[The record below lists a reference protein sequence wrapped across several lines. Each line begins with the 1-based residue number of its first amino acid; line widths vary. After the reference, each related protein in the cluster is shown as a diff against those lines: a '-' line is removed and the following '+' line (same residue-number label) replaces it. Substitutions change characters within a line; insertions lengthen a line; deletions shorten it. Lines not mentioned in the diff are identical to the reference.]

1 MHVNA
6 TKSGLLL
13 ALVCVLFSVPSH
25 AETNI
30 EHWVTS
36 KGARVYFMPVMDLPM
51 VDVRLVFDAGSA
63 RDQDKAGVALLTNG
77 MLSEGAAGLSAQ
89 TLAENFEA
97 VGAQFSNGALKDMAW
112 LSLRSLRE
120 DKYLQPALANLK
132 RILNKPDFPNTAFKR
147 EMERL
152 RTTVLAARQSPGT
165 IAQQAF
171 YQAIYA
177 DHPYASPTEGT
188 EESLN
193 KIRLQNLKQHYQQY
207 YVAGNLVVAV
217 VGQLTRQQAELMVD
231 KLLAGLPAGQRARA
245 IPDVKPL
252 SKAKTVKIDFPSSQ
266 SHVLVGQPGIQR
278 GDVDY
283 FTLYVANHPFGG
295 SGFASRLMDE
305 VREKRGLAYSVYSF
319 FMPMRRPGPFQIG
332 LQTKNDQT
340 RQAID
345 ILQTELERYVAQG
358 PTAQELDD
366 SQKNITGGFP
376 LRIDSNSKLVEYLSM
391 IGFYDLPEDYLTTF
405 TAKIRQV
412 DQATIQSALKRRIHP
427 DRMVTV
433 IVGGTQG

>member
-1 MHVNA
+1 MGVN
-6 TKSGLLL
+6 TKFRIILM
-13 ALVCVLFSVPSH
+13 LVSVVLSWPAH

-63 RDQDKAGVALLTNG
+63 RDNDKAGVALLTNG

-89 TLAENFEA
+89 TLAENFET

-112 LSLRSLRE
+112 FRLRSLSK
-120 DKYLQPALANLK
+120 DKFINPALENLK
-132 RILNKPDFPNTAFKR
+132 RILVKPDFPEKAFQR

-152 RTTVLAARQSPGT
+152 KTSVLASKQSPGA

-171 YQAIYA
+171 NQAIYG
-177 DHPYASPTEGT
+177 DHPYALPTEGT
-188 EESLN
+188 QQSLN
-193 KIRLQNLKQHYQQY
+193 KIRLRDLKQYYQHY
-207 YVAGNLVVAV
+207 YVARNLVVAV
-217 VGQLTRQQAELMVD
+217 VGQHTRQQAERMVD
-231 KLLAGLPAGQRARA
+231 NLLADLPAGQRAKA
-245 IPDVKPL
+245 IPEVKPL
-252 SKAKTVKIDFPSSQ
+252 TKAKTVKIDFPSSQ

-278 GDVDY
+278 GDADY

-305 VREKRGLAYSVYSF
+305 VREKRGLAYSVYSY
-319 FMPMRRPGPFQIG
+319 FMPMRRAGPFQIG
-332 LQTKNDQT
+332 LQTKNA
-340 RQAID
+340 QAMQALD
-345 ILQTELERYVAQG
+345 IVQREFERYVAQG
-358 PTAQELDD
+358 PTAEELDD

-391 IGFYDLPEDYLTTF
+391 IGFYDLPLDYLDTF
-405 TAKIRQV
+405 IGNIKQV
-412 DQATIQSALKRRIHP
+412 DQAAIQNALKRRIHP

-433 IVGGTQG
+433 IVGGA